1 MSTTSTV
8 SIAQPGDAPASSLPP
23 KLRAAV
29 VERLGLSPT
38 LPLDIHGLRTL
49 YAAWCRIV
57 PFDNVRKLVALRT
70 GDQGPLPG
78 GDATDFLEHF
88 LQHGTGGTCW
98 SSSNALFEMVA
109 SYGFDARRVAG
120 SMRDLGVPG
129 HGSVKVRI
137 DGADWLV
144 DSSMLLMYPIPLG
157 DSLHVDRD
165 PLFGVEVEPGEG
177 AHLVWF
183 DTPPYGDYFPCRL
196 LIDPVDH
203 AFYLE
208 RYEISR
214 TRGPFNHHLSVR
226 YNRGSA
232 RTVLQGHTRHR
243 KTASGLQSDDLTP
256 DALCR
261 ALREEV
267 GISAEMVERW
277 VACGALDAAYEP
289 PLMPPAALTS
299 VPPSSRR
306 AEPVER

>member
-1 MSTTSTV
+1 MSIV
-8 SIAQPGDAPASSLPP
+8 HPGDAPASSLSAE
-23 KLRAAV
+23 LRAAV
-29 VERLGLSPT
+29 VERLGLAPA

-49 YAAWCRIV
+49 YAAWCSNV

-70 GDQGPLPG
+70 GDEGPLPG
-78 GDATDFLEHF
+78 SDATDFLEHF
-88 LQHGTGGTCW
+88 LAHGTGGTCW
-98 SSSNALFEMVA
+98 SSSNALFEVVA

-144 DSSMLLMYPIPLG
+144 DSSMLLMYPIPLP
-157 DSLHVDRD
+157 DTVHVDRD
-165 PLFGVEVEPGEG
+165 ALFGVEVEPVDGT
-177 AHLVWF
+177 HLVWF
-183 DTPPYGDYFPCRL
+183 DTPPYDDYFPCRL

-226 YNRGSA
+226 YNRGDA
-232 RTVLQGHTRHR
+232 RCVLQGHTRHR
-243 KTASGLQSDDLTP
+243 KTANGLQSDDLTP
-256 DALCR
+256 DELCR
-261 ALREEV
+261 ELREQV
-267 GISAEMVERW
+267 GISSEMVDRF

-289 PLMPPAALTS
+289 PLVPPAALVS

-306 AEPVER
+306 AQPAAR